1 MTPEPAPPATPAPPD
16 QLDQPAGPDQKTGR
30 LARVA
35 NALRRHPIRLAAT
48 LVAAGLAASA
58 AAVPSWTARQIGLSF
73 NPKTSYYSEMFFTNI
88 GLLPVHAT
96 PGTQGSVHFSIVNR
110 EGRTLRYS
118 YLVAV
123 TASGLPSRTELGYVT
138 VKDNQ
143 KADVIAPFEV
153 AAANTAY
160 TVTIR
165 INQPFDVI
173 EFHGRTT

>member
-1 MTPEPAPPATPAPPD
+1 VTPEPETAPATPDQPGQPD
-16 QLDQPAGPDQKTGR
+16 QPDQPTGR

-35 NALRRHPIRLAAT
+35 NALRRHPIRLAST
-48 LVAAGLAASA
+48 LVVLGLAASA
-58 AAVPSWTARQIGLSF
+58 AAVPSWTARQIALSF
-73 NPKTSYYSEMFFTNI
+73 NPKTSYYSELFFTNI

-96 PGTQGSVHFSIVNR
+96 PGTHGSVHFSIVNR
-110 EGRTLRYS
+110 EGHTLRYS

-123 TASGLPSRTELGYVT
+123 TIPGLPTRTELGHVT

-153 AAANTAY
+153 TAAHTTY

-165 INQPFDVI
+165 LNQPFDAI